1 MSSTMTKQDGSES
14 DQYPKIKMY
23 TNHGC
28 GWCHRVHITLKELG
42 LAYEEVFVDLDNPRP
57 DWFLELN
64 PRGLVPV
71 FQYTA
76 TPSSATL
83 TLTES
88 NHIVAFLT
96 DLYPSHLTPAIT
108 TSLSPSTSPSPDADN
123 MAIAKAHLR
132 YRMSFFID
140 TFFSKVN
147 PYMFRLVG
155 ADSPQ
160 TQAKL
165 VDECIA
171 LLEKEIEPLL
181 ADANPYFG
189 GSDRIT
195 VVEVSF
201 KLKTIEEFN
210 YFALKS
216 PASLTPLENLFTHS
230 LNYQAMTT
238 PFTLRLH
245 DFADGQIFPTS
256 LAQRMTDSVKLP
268 NFARWL
274 DLCMAHPSVTY
285 VWDKEYYLPRIV
297 ERLPQA
303 KAKYASK

>member
-1 MSSTMTKQDGSES
+1 MSSTMTKQD
-14 DQYPKIKMY
+14 DDDRQYPKIKMY

-42 LAYEEVFVDLDNPRP
+42 LDYEEVFVDLDNPRP
-57 DWFLELN
+57 DWFLKLN

-71 FQYTA
+71 FQYTG
-76 TPSSATL
+76 TPSSTTL

-88 NHIVAFLT
+88 SHIVSFLT
-96 DLYPSHLTPAIT
+96 DLYPSHLTPAI
-108 TSLSPSTSPSPDADN
+108 SLSTSTSTSSSPSPSSSPDDI
-123 MAIAKAHLR
+123 AIAKAHLR

-147 PYMFRLVG
+147 PYMFKLVG
-155 ADSPQ
+155 ADNDEA
-160 TQAKL
+160 QAKL

-181 ADANPYFG
+181 ADASPYFG

-195 VVEVSF
+195 IVE
-201 KLKTIEEFN
+201 
-210 YFALKS
+210 
-216 PASLTPLENLFTHS
+216 
-230 LNYQAMTT
+230 AMTT

-245 DFADGQIFPTS
+245 DFANGQIFPTS
-256 LAQRMTDSVKLP
+256 LAERMTASPTLP
-268 NFARWL
+268 NFGRWVKR
-274 DLCMAHPSVTY
+274 CMAHPSVTY

>member
-1 MSSTMTKQDGSES
+1 MSSTMTKQDGS

-28 GWCHRVHITLKELG
+28 GWCHRVHIALKELG

-71 FQYTA
+71 FQYTG

-96 DLYPSHLTPAIT
+96 DLYPSHLTPAIAT
-108 TSLSPSTSPSPDADN
+108 LPSPSPSPSPDAD

-155 ADSPQ
+155 ADNPQ

-195 VVEVSF
+195 VVE
-201 KLKTIEEFN
+201 
-210 YFALKS
+210 
-216 PASLTPLENLFTHS
+216 
-230 LNYQAMTT
+230 AMTT

-245 DFADGQIFPTS
+245 DFADGQIFPSS